1 MSTVLNPSSS
11 TSSVSTPSTLSSSS
25 QSSQNT
31 SHPAVVIPNPLFTG
45 LVNPASIPVIP
56 TLAMSTTTLS
66 VNTLPV
72 LGTKQAPEKFRG
84 DYTKVDHL
92 IKHFERLLA
101 QHNVTD
107 AAEKC
112 QSVILYCLRSVVEF
126 IQALDNYITPDWDLL
141 KKDIKDFYDADL
153 DITRYKVKD
162 LTAYVKKT
170 KKAKMGTLSTWK
182 KYARGFI

>member
-1 MSTVLNPSSS
+1 MGTVLNPSSS
-11 TSSVSTPSTLSSSS
+11 NSSVSTPSTLSSSS
-25 QSSQNT
+25 QSST
-31 SHPAVVIPNPLFTG
+31 SHPAVVVPNPLSTG
-45 LVNPASIPVIP
+45 LINPASIPVIP
-56 TLAMSTTTLS
+56 TLAMLATTLS

-84 DYTKVDHL
+84 DYTKVDHF

-112 QSVILYCLRSVVEF
+112 QSVILYCSRSVVEF
-126 IQALDNYITPDWDLL
+126 IQALDNYLTPNWDLL

-153 DITRYKVKD
+153 DI
-162 LTAYVKKT
+162 
-170 KKAKMGTLSTWK
+170 
-182 KYARGFI
+182 I